1 MTAPNTLL
9 PKTITSKTTPLVLTT
24 TWATVVA
31 NPASSNKVVQ
41 IKGLLVSNSSNA
53 GLTVSIRVQ
62 RAGYGGTAEYLL
74 VPSGSVSAGGC
85 AAALPTGEEL
95 RLEEGDSLQAKILT
109 GTGGTIFC
117 THNVTG

>member
-9 PKTITSKTTPLVLTT
+9 PKIITSKTTPLVLTT

-31 NPASSNKVVQ
+31 NAASSNKVVQ
-41 IKGLLVSNSSNA
+41 ITGLLVSNSSNA

-62 RAGYGGTAEYLL
+62 RAGYGGNSEYLL

-117 THNVTG
+117 THDVIG